1 LQTVAVTGAA
11 GFIGSAVV
19 RKLLAKGRKVRA
31 LIEPNSSTKN
41 LDELVGQIEKISVD
55 VCDLVSMRRALDG
68 CDTLY
73 HLAAIYKTWTPRP
86 ELLYRV
92 NVEGTTTVLLAAQEA
107 QLKKVVY
114 TSSVAAVGLRAGG
127 TPSDEATEFNLFDIA
142 NEYILTKHLSEKIA
156 LRFAA
161 SGLPLVVVNPGF
173 PFGERDS
180 APTPTGKIILSVLR
194 KEVPGYTTGGFCA
207 IDVEDVAEGHLL
219 AEEKGRVGERYILA
233 HHNISW
239 KGFLTMVSKV
249 AGLRPPLLPVPS
261 FVASLVAQSWEWY
274 ADHISHQEPLA
285 THKSVLYATRHAYF
299 DNFKARQELGVPVT
313 PLQQSI
319 ERAVGYFRDHR
330 MV

>member
-1 LQTVAVTGAA
+1 MQTVAVTGAA

-19 RKLLAKGRKVRA
+19 RRLVARGRKVRA
-31 LIEPNSSTKN
+31 LIEPNTSAKN
-41 LDELVGQIEKISVD
+41 LEALDDQIERVSVD
-55 VCDLVSMRRALDG
+55 ICDQVAMRRALQG

-73 HLAAIYKTWTPRP
+73 HLAAIYKTWTPKP
-86 ELLYRV
+86 ELLYQV
-92 NVEGTTTVLLAAQEA
+92 NVEGTTTVLLAAQAA
-107 QLKKVVY
+107 QLKKIVY
-114 TSSVAAVGLRAGG
+114 TSSVAAVGLRGDG
-127 TPSDEATEFNLFDIA
+127 RLSDETTAFNLFDIA

-161 SGLPLVVVNPGF
+161 AGLPLVVVNPGF

-180 APTPTGKIILSVLR
+180 APTPTGKIILSLLR
-194 KEVPGYTTGGFCA
+194 GEVPGYTAGGFCA

-239 KGFLTMVSKV
+239 RDFFAMVSKV
-249 AGLRPPLLPVPS
+249 AGLRPPLLPVPMLA
-261 FVASLVAQSWEWY
+261 ASLVARAWEWY

-285 THKSVLYATRHAYF
+285 THKSVLYTTRQAYF

-313 PLQQSI
+313 PLYESI
-319 ERAVGYFRDHR
+319 EKAVRYFRDND